1 MEPMEPMEPLRHR
14 TSSLAHSL
22 LLSRLR
28 TSALQPLG
36 QCFAAK
42 MLRTRRHVVCFACQV
57 QALQVVCLACQLQA
71 LQVQALLL
79 AMVSASKSKLCKLCA

>member
-1 MEPMEPMEPLRHR
+1 MEPMEPMEPPHHR
-14 TSSLAHSL
+14 TSSLAHAL

-36 QCFAAK
+36 QCFAALLVQ
-42 MLRTRRHVVCFACQV
+42 MLRTRRQGVRLACQV
-57 QALQVVCLACQLQA
+57 QA

-79 AMVSASKSKLCKLCA
+79 AMVSASSSNFGKLCA